1 MTTSSPSRL
10 LSNVI
15 KGANELQAI
24 NIGNNVGEPAGYN
37 FDNNEPVG
45 DSGDGIVSTLDESTI
60 NSPLHQKNGSTC
72 YEQIVDIY
80 KKIRRNHDTDKAQ
93 GLVAID

>member
-1 MTTSSPSRL
+1 MFKSHDILTALRAHWGCVFWIVNVKKAIQMTTSSPSRL

-45 DSGDGIVSTLDESTI
+45 DSAMVLFQHSM
-60 NSPLHQKNGSTC
+60 NRP
-72 YEQIVDIY
+72 
-80 KKIRRNHDTDKAQ
+80 
-93 GLVAID
+93 